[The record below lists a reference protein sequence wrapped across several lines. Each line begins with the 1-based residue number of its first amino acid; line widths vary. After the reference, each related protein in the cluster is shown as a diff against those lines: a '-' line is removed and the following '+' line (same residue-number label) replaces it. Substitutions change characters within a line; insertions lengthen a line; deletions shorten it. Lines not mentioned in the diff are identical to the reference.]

1 LSAVAERYAAALA
14 EVALERKIADKVKD
28 DLRAF
33 VDVYLSSAD
42 LRNAFE
48 SPVVS
53 SEVKHKVIHEV
64 AAKMGL
70 DAAVQNFLYLIVDH
84 SRTEMLHEIPAAL
97 RQQLNMRMG
106 IADAEVSSAR
116 ELSGAERQQL
126 TTMLERRTG
135 KKIEASFRQD
145 KALLGGAV
153 VRVGTTIYDGS
164 VREQLNRLRE
174 RLEKE

>member
-1 LSAVAERYAAALA
+1 MSAVAERYAAALA

>member
-1 LSAVAERYAAALA
+1 MSAVAERYAAALA

-84 SRTEMLHEIPAAL
+84 SRTEMLHEIPPAL

>member
-14 EVALERKIADKVKD
+14 EVALERKIADKVND
-28 DLRAF
+28 NLRAF

-42 LRNAFE
+42 LRNALE

-53 SEVKHKVIHEV
+53 NEVKHKVIHEV

-70 DAAVQNFLYLIVDH
+70 DAAVQNFLYLVADH

-97 RQQLNMRMG
+97 QQQLNTRMG
-106 IADAEVSSAR
+106 IAEAEVSSAR
-116 ELSGAERQQL
+116 ELSGEERQQL
-126 TTMLERRTG
+126 TAMLERRTG
-135 KKIEASFRQD
+135 KKIEASFLQD